1 MKFKTAMLCGCAT
14 LFAAAGFSGPAFAQT
29 SAATEA
35 ISDDSTNAAD
45 IIVSARRRDET
56 AQETPVA
63 LTVLND
69 ALLERYGVKGIASIA
84 QLTPGL
90 FTGETSGS
98 MGGSI
103 SLRGVGSGESMAFID
118 QAVSVNVD
126 GVPISSAQILRA
138 AQMDLKQIEVLRGP
152 QALFFGK
159 NSPGGII
166 SLTTANPGNR
176 FEALARG
183 GYEVKADEWY
193 LDGTLS
199 APLGETG
206 GVRLAA
212 HYSSM
217 KGYIGIN
224 SPVLPGVTPS
234 GISRLPKQDELFL
247 RGTVAF
253 EPSDNFS
260 ITLKATYTDT
270 KMVGSPSG
278 FSDIV
283 ACPYGV
289 SQRPGEGNLNCANDG
304 VILISQLP
312 ASFMALSPLLENP
325 DGSRS
330 NKQVLLSSQID
341 LKLGDQLTLSSVTGY
356 YDVRERTTSNG
367 GYGPYSNNGFAV
379 RYNSDQISQE
389 LRLASKFDGP
399 FNFLLGGFYE
409 SRNLYTLTFIAVP
422 FGGNF
427 LTVPPA
433 PTSNFVLPLES
444 TNQHQTSTS
453 VFGQAMFDVS
463 SQIQLT
469 AGGRYTHEVKNL
481 KDFTVNGT
489 DVTKQ
494 ATYPGGPNPK
504 LVFNNFSP
512 EVTVTWKPNSDMMLF
527 ASWKR
532 GFKSGGFDAGFTN
545 GAILT
550 ALRQAGGQTFRPEK
564 VEGAEVGFKSTL
576 MDRQLTF
583 NVTGFLYDYKDL
595 QVSVFDT
602 IARAFRLENAA
613 KARVQGI
620 EIDTSFRPRSVP
632 GLDLHAS
639 AAFNDAKYR
648 EYVGD
653 CYAGQT
659 VALGCNLNLNA
670 TTGLF
675 TAQNLGGRQLRKAPS
690 FSANLGAYYEFP
702 VSSGLMMSLSS
713 DASYS
718 SSYNVGTQLQP
729 IAKQPAF
736 AKIDATMR
744 LFSEDK
750 RWEFALIGRNLTDKR
765 NLVNGIDR
773 TGTGGAKGST
783 TASCTAAGQAGCIA
797 TADLIGTPTLPR
809 TVALQVTFKY

>member
-1 MKFKTAMLCGCAT
+1 MTPKVQFLCGCA
-14 LFAAAGFSGPAFAQT
+14 LLAAAGAFAAPAFAQDT
-29 SAATEA
+29 NAAQA
-35 ISDDSTNAAD
+35 RSVDSTNEAD
-45 IIVSARRRDET
+45 IIVTARRRNET

-63 LTVLND
+63 LTVLNE
-69 ALLERYGVKGIASIA
+69 ALLERYGVKGIATIA

-166 SLTTANPGNR
+166 SLTTADPGNR
-176 FEALARG
+176 LEVLARG
-183 GYEVKADEWY
+183 GYEFKADEWY
-193 LDGTLS
+193 LDGTVS

-217 KGYIGIN
+217 KGYIRVN

-234 GISRLPKQDELFL
+234 GVSRFPKQDEFFL
-247 RGTVAF
+247 RGTVNF
-253 EPSDNFS
+253 EPSDSFRVR
-260 ITLKATYTDT
+260 LKGTYTDT
-270 KMVGSPSG
+270 KMIGSASN

-304 VILISQLP
+304 VILTSQLP

-325 DGSRS
+325 DGFRS
-330 NKQVLLSSQID
+330 NKQVLLSGQID
-341 LKLGDQLTLSSVTGY
+341 AKLTDQLTLTSVTGY
-356 YDVRERTTSNG
+356 YNVKERTTSNG

-379 RYNSDQISQE
+379 RYNSDQVSEE
-389 LRLASKFDGP
+389 LRLASKFDGSL
-399 FNFLLGGFYE
+399 NFLLGGFYE
-409 SRNLYTLTFIAVP
+409 SRKLYTLTYIAVP
-422 FGGNF
+422 FGGTF
-427 LTVPPA
+427 TSPLPIA
-433 PTSNFVLPLES
+433 PFNFVLPVES
-444 TNQHQTSTS
+444 TNQKQTSTS
-453 VFGQAMFDVS
+453 VFGQVMFDVS
-463 SQIQLT
+463 PQVQLT

-481 KDFTVNGT
+481 QDYTVNGT

-494 ATYPGGPNPK
+494 ATYPGGPNPR

-512 EVTVTWKPNSDMMLF
+512 EVTLTWKPNSDMMLF

-550 ALRQAGGQTFRPEK
+550 PLRQSLGQTFRPEK
-564 VEGAEVGFKSTL
+564 VEGAEIGFKSTL

-602 IARAFRLENAA
+602 IARAFHLENAA
-613 KARVQGI
+613 KARVQGV
-620 EIDTSFRPRSVP
+620 EFETSFRPQGAP
-632 GLDLHAS
+632 GLNIHAA

-648 EYVGD
+648 NYVGD

-659 VALGCNLNLNA
+659 AALGCNLNLNA
-670 TTGLF
+670 VSGLF
-675 TAQNLGGRQLRKAPS
+675 TAQDLSGRRLRKAPS
-690 FSANLGAYYEFP
+690 FAATFGGYYEFP

-713 DASYS
+713 DLSYS

-729 IAKQPAF
+729 IANQPGF
-736 AKIDATMR
+736 AKVDATMR

-773 TGTGGAKGST
+773 TGTGGSKGAT
-783 TASCTAAGQAGCIA
+783 TPSCTAAGQAGCIA
-797 TADLIGTPTLPR
+797 IADLIGTPALPR
-809 TVALQVTFKY
+809 TVAVQVTFKY

>member
-1 MKFKTAMLCGCAT
+1 MTLRNLILATTALT
-14 LFAAAGFSGPAFAQT
+14 LFASQPALAQASEEGVNDNAG
-29 SAATEA
+29 E
-35 ISDDSTNAAD
+35 
-45 IIVSARRRDET
+45 IIVTARRRDET
-56 AQETPVA
+56 AQQTPVA

-69 ALLERYGVKGIASIA
+69 VLLERYGVKGIATIA

-90 FTGETSGS
+90 FTGETSGA

-166 SLTTANPGNR
+166 SLTTADPGKGV
-176 FEALARG
+176 EGLVRG
-183 GYEVKADEWY
+183 GYEFKADEWY
-193 LDGTLS
+193 LDGTIS
-199 APLGETG
+199 APLGDTG
-206 GVRLAA
+206 GVRLAG
-212 HYSSM
+212 HYSKM
-217 KGYIGIN
+217 KGYVRIN
-224 SPVLPGVTPS
+224 SPVLPGVNPS
-234 GISRLPKQDELFL
+234 GITRFPKQDEFFL

-253 EPSDNFS
+253 EPSDS
-260 ITLKATYTDT
+260 LKVRLKGTYTDT
-270 KMVGSPSG
+270 KMVGSPSN

-304 VILISQLP
+304 EILLAQLP
-312 ASFMALSPLLENP
+312 ASYLALSPLLENP

-330 NKQVLLSSQID
+330 NKQVLLSGQID
-341 LKLGDQLTLSSVTGY
+341 VKLGDSLTLTSVTGY
-356 YDVRERTTSNG
+356 YNVKERTTSNG
-367 GYGPYSNNGFAV
+367 GYGPYSNNAFAV
-379 RYNSDQISQE
+379 RFNSDQVSEE
-389 LRLASKFDGP
+389 LRLASKFDGAL
-399 FNFLLGGFYE
+399 NFLVGGFYE
-409 SRNLYTLTFIAVP
+409 SRNLYTLTYIAVP

-453 VFGQAMFDVS
+453 VFGQAMLDLS
-463 SQIQLT
+463 PQIQLT

-512 EVTVTWKPNSDMMLF
+512 EVTMTYKPHSDMMLF

-550 ALRQAGGQTFRPEK
+550 PLRQSLGQTFRPEK
-564 VEGAEVGFKSTL
+564 VEGAEIGLKSSWA
-576 MDRQLTF
+576 DRQITF
-583 NVTGFLYDYKDL
+583 NVTGYWYDYKDL

-602 IARAFRLENAA
+602 TARAFHLENAA
-613 KARVQGI
+613 KARVKGI
-620 EIDTSFRPRSVP
+620 EIETSYRPRSTP
-632 GLDLHAS
+632 GLNFHAS

-648 EYVGD
+648 QYIGD

-659 VALGCNLNLNA
+659 VALGCNQALNA
-670 TTGLF
+670 VSGLF
-675 TAQNLGGRQLRKAPS
+675 TAQDLSGRRLRKAPA
-690 FSANLGAYYEFP
+690 FAATLGGYYEFP
-702 VSSGLMMSLSS
+702 VSTGMMMSIGA
-713 DASYS
+713 DGSYS

-729 IAKQPAF
+729 IAMQKGF
-736 AKIDATMR
+736 AKLDATMR

-750 RWEFALIGRNLTDKR
+750 RWELALIGRNLTNKR

-797 TADLIGTPTLPR
+797 TADLIGTPALPR
-809 TVALQVTFKY
+809 TVSVQATFKY